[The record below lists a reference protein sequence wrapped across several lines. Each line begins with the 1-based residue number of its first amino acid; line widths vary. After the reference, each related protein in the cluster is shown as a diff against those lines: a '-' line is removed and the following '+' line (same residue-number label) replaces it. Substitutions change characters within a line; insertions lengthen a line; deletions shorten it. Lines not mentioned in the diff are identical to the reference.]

1 MVRHVLAFGGFVLAF
16 LAASFGYDS
25 FVVPRLPQVQAV
37 PMWWWL
43 LCCVPAIAVG
53 AYFGWKAKDLWSVLS
68 LSCVGAAAYIAA
80 LQFTGQRFHDIEPGS
95 QYHYIQLFASTA
107 TVFIAV
113 LLIVALG
120 WISHALVK
128 RRSA

>member
-1 MVRHVLAFGGFVLAF
+1 MARHLLAFGGFVLAF
-16 LAASFGYDS
+16 IAASFGYDR

-43 LCCVPAIAVG
+43 LCCVPIIAVG
-53 AYFGWKAKDLWSVLS
+53 AYLGWKAKHLLSVLS
-68 LSCVGAAAYIAA
+68 LSFIGAAAYITA
-80 LQFTGQRFHDIEPGS
+80 LQFTGQGFHDIEPGS
-95 QYHYIQLFASTA
+95 EYHYMQLFASTA
-107 TVFIAV
+107 TVFVAV

-120 WISHALVK
+120 WISHALVR